1 LTERSN
7 PVQHISRAEWLIVV
21 ASCAAASVTAILWS
35 WRNNALLNYGDAVA
49 HLHIARRV
57 FDAHQPRLTELGS
70 VWLPLPHLLLIPF
83 VQIYSWW
90 ASGFAGVIPSA
101 LAYLAACAGVYRLA
115 RHWLRPAPSALALA
129 FFALNPNLLYLQT
142 TAMTEPLFLCEMVWV
157 AVWLVE
163 WRASIDANAKHARR
177 LLCLIALTLIAAIFT
192 RYDGWVMAFVA
203 WTCMGLTLAR
213 RGQLRSLSFWI
224 ASVLLIAAPVA
235 WFVYNS
241 VGFGDWLYF
250 ARGPYS
256 AKAIEIR
263 TSVPGFPPH
272 PGWHNPWV
280 ALIFFVKA
288 AELDAAALAWGN
300 TLLTLSL
307 LGTAWAWLTARKRA
321 FTWAL
326 LLWFP
331 AAFYAYAVSYGSV
344 PIFLPIWWPHS
355 WYNLRYGMEL
365 LPALALGLGFAAQFA
380 LAAVNDFKPRA
391 VDPWWE
397 RCAACML
404 FAVISLNVA
413 QMLRACPRELP
424 PVYVEGTK
432 IIDARRAYDE
442 QIPPALRSLLAERP
456 HAVVL
461 MDTSVF
467 PEIVAFTGIPL
478 CQTINE
484 SDLEIYRAALAAPA
498 AHAALVLAFDG
509 DEIDRAVKAHPQGLT
524 AIRRF
529 STPGKPTGTIY
540 VSGTSGANSF
550 TTPGG
555 AVIASPMEAR

>member
-1 LTERSN
+1 MPENPN
-7 PVQHISRAEWLIVV
+7 PVQSISRAEWLIVM
-21 ASCAAASVTAILWS
+21 ASCAAASISAVVWS
-35 WRNNALLNYGDAVA
+35 WQHGAMLNYGDAVA

-57 FDAHQPRLTELGS
+57 FDSHQPRLTELGS

-101 LAYLAACAGVYRLA
+101 LAFLASCAGIYRLA

-142 TAMTEPLFLCEMVWV
+142 TAMTEPLFVCEMVWV
-157 AVWLVE
+157 VVWLVE
-163 WRASIDANAKHARR
+163 WRASLDANAKQSRR
-177 LLCLIALTLIAAIFT
+177 LLCLIAAVLIAAIFT
-192 RYDGWVMAFVA
+192 RYDGWVMAFIA
-203 WTCMGLTLAR
+203 WTCMSLTLAR
-213 RGQLRSLSFWI
+213 RGRLRSLSFWI
-224 ASVLLIAAPVA
+224 ASVILIAAPVT
-235 WFVYNS
+235 WFIYNS

-280 ALIFFVKA
+280 AMIFFVKA

-300 TLLTLSL
+300 VLLTLSL
-307 LGTAWAWLTARKRA
+307 LGTLWAWLTARKRA

-331 AAFYAYAVSYGSV
+331 AAFYAYSISYGSV

-365 LPALALGLGFAAQFA
+365 LPAFALAMGFAAQIV
-380 LAAVNDFKPRA
+380 LAAVNEFKPLRSN
-391 VDPWWE
+391 PWWE
-397 RCAACML
+397 RCTAGIL
-404 FAVISLNVA
+404 FAIVALNIA
-413 QMLRACPRELP
+413 LMLREHPQ
-424 PVYVEGTK
+424 VYVEGTK
-432 IIDARRAYDE
+432 IIEARRPYDE
-442 QIPPALRSLLAERP
+442 QIPPALRALLAERP
-456 HAVVL
+456 GGVVL

-478 CQTINE
+478 RQTINE
-484 SDLEIYRAALAAPA
+484 SDLEIYRDALAAPA
-498 AHAALVLAFDG
+498 AHAGIVLAFDG

-524 AIRRF
+524 AVRHF
-529 STPGKPTGTIY
+529 STAGKPEGTIY
-540 VSGTSGANSF
+540 VSGTSGANSL
-550 TTPGG
+550 TKPGE
-555 AVIASPMEAR
+555 AVIASPIEAR

>member
-1 LTERSN
+1 MPEKSN
-7 PVQHISRAEWLIVV
+7 PAQHISRHISRLEWLIVL
-21 ASCAAASVTAILWS
+21 ACCAAASITAILWS
-35 WRNNALLNYGDAVA
+35 WQNNAMLNYGDAVA

-70 VWLPLPHLLLIPF
+70 VWLPLPHVLLIPF
-83 VQIYSWW
+83 VQIYCWW

-101 LAYLAACAGVYRLA
+101 LAWLASCAGIYRLA

-142 TAMTEPLFLCEMVWV
+142 TAMTEPLFVCEMVWV

-163 WRASIDANAKHARR
+163 WRASLDAEPKQSLR
-177 LLCLIALTLIAAIFT
+177 LLWWIAAALMAAILT
-192 RYDGWVMAFVA
+192 RYDGWIMAFMA
-203 WTCMGLTLAR
+203 WTCIGLTLAR
-213 RGQLRSLSFWI
+213 RGCLRSPGFWI
-224 ASVLLIAAPVA
+224 ASVLLIAAPIA
-235 WFVYNS
+235 WLIYNS

-250 ARGPYS
+250 LRGPYS

-280 ALIFFVKA
+280 ALIFFIKA

-300 TLLTLSL
+300 VMLTVSL
-307 LGTAWAWLTARKRA
+307 LGTASAWLMARKRA

-331 AAFYAYAVSYGSV
+331 VAFYAYAVSYGSV

-365 LPALALGLGFAAQFA
+365 LPAFALGLGFAAQFA
-380 LAAVNDFKPRA
+380 IDILVPREFKPRGSTY
-391 VDPWWE
+391 V
-397 RCAACML
+397 AALL
-404 FAVISLNVA
+404 FAFVALNVA
-413 QMLRACPRELP
+413 QMLRERPQ
-424 PVYVEGTK
+424 VYVEGTK
-432 IIDARRAYDE
+432 IIEARRPYDE
-442 QIPPALRSLLAERP
+442 QIPPALRALLVERP
-456 HAVVL
+456 GGVVL

-478 CQTINE
+478 RQTINE
-484 SDLEIYRAALAAPA
+484 SDLEILPRRAGRSGRTRQYRSGLRRRRNRPC
-498 AHAALVLAFDG
+498 G
-509 DEIDRAVKAHPQGLT
+509 QG
-524 AIRRF
+524 
-529 STPGKPTGTIY
+529 
-540 VSGTSGANSF
+540 
-550 TTPGG
+550 
-555 AVIASPMEAR
+555 ASPGPDGGSPFFYARQARRNDLCLRYVKRKPLHQSERSSDSIAQ

>member
-1 LTERSN
+1 LPEKSN
-7 PVQHISRAEWLIVV
+7 PAQHIARTEWLIVV
-21 ASCAAASVTAILWS
+21 ASCVAASITAIVWS
-35 WRNNALLNYGDAVA
+35 WQNSAMLNYGDAVA

-57 FDAHQPRLTELGS
+57 FDARLPRLTELGS
-70 VWLPLPHLLLIPF
+70 VWLPLPHILLLPF

-101 LAYLAACAGVYRLA
+101 LAYLAACAGIYRLA
-115 RHWLRPAPSALALA
+115 RHWLRPVPSALALA

-142 TAMTEPLFLCEMVWV
+142 TAMTEPLFVCEMVWV
-157 AVWLVE
+157 VVWLVE
-163 WRASIDANAKHARR
+163 WRTCLDSDPTKLRR
-177 LLCLIALTLIAAIFT
+177 LQGYIALVLIAAIFT
-192 RYDGWVMAFVA
+192 RYDGWIMAFAA

-213 RGQLRSLSFWI
+213 RGRLRSFSFWI
-224 ASVLLIAAPVA
+224 ASAFIVAAPLA

-250 ARGPYS
+250 VRGPYS
-256 AKAIEIR
+256 AKAIEIN

-280 ALIFFVKA
+280 ALIFYIKA

-307 LGTAWAWLTARKRA
+307 LGTACAWLTARKRA
-321 FTWAL
+321 FQWAL

-331 AAFYAYAVSYGSV
+331 AVFYAYSISYGSV

-365 LPALALGLGFAAQFA
+365 LPAFALGLGFTAQIM
-380 LAAVNDFKPRA
+380 LAAVNEFKLREINPR
-391 VDPWWE
+391 WE
-397 RCAACML
+397 QCAAGAL
-404 FAVISLNVA
+404 FAVVALNVV
-413 QMLRACPRELP
+413 QMLREHPQ
-424 PVYVEGTK
+424 VYVEGTK
-432 IIDARRAYDE
+432 IIAARRPYDLE
-442 QIPPALRSLLAERP
+442 IPPALRALLAERP
-456 HAVVL
+456 GGVVL

-478 CQTINE
+478 RQTINE
-484 SDLEIYRAALAAPA
+484 SDLEIYRDALAAPA

-509 DEIDRAVKAHPQGLT
+509 DEIYRAVKAHPKGLT
-524 AIRRF
+524 AVRHF
-529 STPGKPTGTIY
+529 STPGKPAGTIY
-540 VSGTSGANSF
+540 TSDTIKG
-550 TTPGG
+550 P
-555 AVIASPMEAR
+555 